1 MPDLPPDPPSIA
13 DTLRT
18 LIADE
23 LLHHRRNLKQI
34 AADADVPYQVVQKW
48 SRGEVTKL
56 DVGIAEKLFLTLTGK
71 AFGDVK

>member
-1 MPDLPPDPPSIA
+1 MPDPDPPSIT

-34 AADADVPYQVVQKW
+34 AADANVPYQVLQKW
-48 SRGEVTKL
+48 SRGDVVKL
-56 DVGIAEKLFLTLTGK
+56 DVGVAERLYQTLTGK
-71 AFGDVK
+71 TFNDV